1 MAILKSAIRPSAKPP
16 PRSWDTPRPPN
27 CALTE
32 RKERSNAM
40 KEKRIR
46 DKQMIVRFTERELS
60 EFTDKMKRAKSKS
73 RSDFIMSLVKT
84 KPIIVPDGLPE
95 IAAEL
100 KRHGNNLNQIARIFN
115 QTRSCPYQL
124 NHALENCEMSYNA
137 VKNLVFEIN
146 GRK

>member
-1 MAILKSAIRPSAKPP
+1 
-16 PRSWDTPRPPN
+16 
-27 CALTE
+27 
-32 RKERSNAM
+32 M

-46 DKQMIVRFTERELS
+46 DRQMIVRFTERELS
-60 EFTDKMKRAKSKS
+60 EFNEKMKRAKSKS
-73 RSDFIMSLVKT
+73 RSDFIMSLVKN

-100 KRHGNNLNQIARIFN
+100 KRHGNNLNQIAWLFN

-124 NHALENCEMSYNA
+124 NHALENCETSYEA

-146 GRK
+146 GRR

>member
-1 MAILKSAIRPSAKPP
+1 
-16 PRSWDTPRPPN
+16 
-27 CALTE
+27 
-32 RKERSNAM
+32 M

-46 DKQMIVRFTERELS
+46 DKQMIVRFTEQELS
-60 EFTDKMKRAKSKS
+60 EFTNKMKRAKSKS

-84 KPIIVPDGLPE
+84 KPIIIPDGLPE

-100 KRHGNNLNQIARIFN
+100 KRHGNNLNQSARLFN

-146 GRK
+146 GRR

>member
-1 MAILKSAIRPSAKPP
+1 
-16 PRSWDTPRPPN
+16 
-27 CALTE
+27 
-32 RKERSNAM
+32 M

-46 DKQMIVRFTERELS
+46 DKQMIVRFTEQELS

-73 RSDFIMSLVKT
+73 RSDFIMSLVRN

-95 IAAEL
+95 ITAEL
-100 KRHGNNLNQIARIFN
+100 KRQGNNLNQIARLFN

-124 NHALENCEMSYNA
+124 SYILENCELSYEA
-137 VKNLVFEIN
+137 VKNLVFKIN